1 MEISRIDQ
9 SVEREA
15 ATLLEL
21 SHRIH
26 AHPEVRFE
34 EHQAS
39 AWLCDTLEARGFAVE
54 RGVAGLP
61 TAFRARL
68 KGGAG
73 DGPSIAVLAEYDAL
87 PGLGHACGHNIIA
100 TMGVGAGLALAPLMS
115 ELPGE
120 LVVMGTPAEEGG
132 GGKVIMLNEGVFE
145 GVEAAVMIHP
155 WIYNQV
161 AMPMLASTRWTLR
174 YHGVPAHAAAA
185 PHLGV
190 NALDAVRLA
199 FAGLDALR
207 QQLRA
212 DARVHATI
220 THGGDAVNVIP
231 ERAEMMLVARAAD
244 SDYLTRSMVPRLEGV
259 FEGAARMTGSR
270 LEAIREPI
278 SYASMRFNPTLE
290 AAFSR
295 HAERRGRSITPLD
308 PTASTGSSDMGNV
321 SQAMPSLH
329 AMLAID
335 DTAMPHTAP
344 FEVAAAS
351 ARGDQTVL
359 DGAAILAS
367 IAAELLSDPA
377 MLARAKAE
385 FAAAG

>member
-1 MEISRIDQ
+1 MDLSRIDQ
-9 SVEREA
+9 SVNNESA
-15 ATLLEL
+15 ALLEL

-26 AHPEVRFE
+26 ANPEIRFQE
-34 EHQAS
+34 KQAS
-39 AWLCDTLEARGFAVE
+39 TWLCDALEGRGFTVE

-68 KGGAG
+68 QGGAG
-73 DGPSIAVLAEYDAL
+73 AGPTIAVLAEYDAL

-100 TMGVGAGLALAPLMS
+100 TMGVGAGLALAPLMG

-120 LVVMGTPAEEGG
+120 LVIMGTPAEEGG
-132 GGKVIMLNEGVFE
+132 GGKVTMLNEGVFE
-145 GVEAAVMIHP
+145 GVAAAVMIHP
-155 WIYNQV
+155 WILNQV

-212 DARVHATI
+212 DARVHAMI

-244 SDYLTRSMVPRLEGV
+244 TDYLFEKMVPRLEGV

-270 LEAIREPI
+270 LEAIQEPI

-290 AAFSR
+290 AAFGR
-295 HAERRGRSITPLD
+295 LAERRGRSITALD
-308 PTASTGSSDMGNV
+308 PTAGTGSSDMGNV

-335 DTAMPHTAP
+335 DVAMPHTAP

-351 ARGDQTVL
+351 KRGDEAVL
-359 DGAAILAS
+359 DGAAILAAL
-367 IAAELLSDPA
+367 AAELLSNPQL
-377 MLARAKAE
+377 LAQAE
-385 FAAAG
+385 ADFAAA